1 MSRLEI
7 ILTAILIFSLLLN
20 AGLIVYARGVIV
32 RLLSVSEELGD
43 LQQMINSFAVHLK
56 SVYEMEMFY
65 GDQTLAGLVEHAV
78 SFNEYIETFEYIYS
92 LTEVEKAQKEGNLD
106 DNTEPEEEDEEETK

>member
-7 ILTAILIFSLLLN
+7 ILTAILTFSLLFN
-20 AGLIVYARGVIV
+20 IGLLVYARGVIV
-32 RLLSVSEELGD
+32 RLLSVSGELGD

-65 GDQTLAGLVEHAV
+65 GDETLAGLIEHAV
-78 SFNEYIETFEYIYS
+78 SFNEYLETFEYIYS
-92 LTEVEKAQKEGNLD
+92 LTEVEGKEGALLD
-106 DNTEPEEEDEEETK
+106 DNTEPEEEDEEEAE

>member
-7 ILTAILIFSLLLN
+7 ILTAILTFSLLFN
-20 AGLIVYARGVIV
+20 IGLLVYARGVIV

-65 GDQTLAGLVEHAV
+65 GDETLAGLIEHAV
-78 SFNEYIETFEYIYS
+78 SFNEYLETFEYIYS
-92 LTEVEKAQKEGNLD
+92 LTAAEEEQGNPLD
-106 DNTEPEEEDEEETK
+106 DNTEPEEEVEEETQ

>member
-7 ILTAILIFSLLLN
+7 ILIAILTFSSLLN
-20 AGLIVYARGVIV
+20 IGLIIYVRGVIV

-43 LQQMINSFAVHLK
+43 LQQMINSFALHLK
-56 SVYEMEMFY
+56 SVYELEMFY
-65 GDQTLAGLVEHAV
+65 GDETLAGLLEHAT

-92 LTEVEKAQKEGNLD
+92 LTAA
-106 DNTEPEEEDEEETK
+106 EEEEEEQGAPIDDDTEATEETQ

>member
-7 ILTAILIFSLLLN
+7 ILTAILAFSLLFN
-20 AGLIVYARGVIV
+20 IGLMIYTRGVIV

-43 LQQMINSFAVHLK
+43 LQQMINSFAAHLK
-56 SVYEMEMFY
+56 SVYELDAFY
-65 GDQTLAGLVEHAV
+65 GDETLSGLVEHAI

-92 LTEVEKAQKEGNLD
+92 LTAA
-106 DNTEPEEEDEEETK
+106 EEENEQGALVDDDTETSEETE